1 MKRDEDKKV
10 IKIGFR
16 ISPIEKDEIQNYL
29 DSNNLSLSEFLRK
42 LVFSN
47 IRKQKED

>member
-16 ISPIEKDEIQNYL
+16 IAPIEKDEIQNYL